1 MSASNEKARR
11 ANAGATFQNIYKKK
25 QNTKWGRIEPRGLHY
40 FARRCHRFRVR
51 ARFNFPPQ
59 PKARRTILD
68 EIAVRRPR
76 RRRGAP

>member
-11 ANAGATFQNIYKKK
+11 AKAGPTFQNTYKKK
-25 QNTKWGRIEPRGLHY
+25 RNTKEGRIEPRGLHY
-40 FARRCHRFRVR
+40 FARRRHRFRVR
-51 ARFNFPPQ
+51 ERFNFSPQ
-59 PKARRTILD
+59 PMARRTIL